1 MHVFECVTNQAT
13 VSHLSQ
19 PVKSDPTKQSPATLH
34 ASTLT
39 GEDFARGNRALCER
53 MRQESKGRLSKP
65 MPSPG
70 QKRKRDCRQKE
81 TNQPRQRKNT
91 NTRRVYQACMGVP
104 SMHGCTKHAWRTF
117 VVVDGEVYKARHRE
131 LVRAPLADRP
141 RPAAENLTPPD
152 PADREAEAAFVGLE
166 NRVERGVLG
175 GHAQYAPV
183 APVNLYEYRKRETA
197 REKPQEREREIK
209 R

>member
-1 MHVFECVTNQAT
+1 
-13 VSHLSQ
+13 
-19 PVKSDPTKQSPATLH
+19 
-34 ASTLT
+34 
-39 GEDFARGNRALCER
+39 
-53 MRQESKGRLSKP
+53 
-65 MPSPG
+65 
-70 QKRKRDCRQKE
+70 
-81 TNQPRQRKNT
+81 
-91 NTRRVYQACMGVP
+91 
-104 SMHGCTKHAWRTF
+104 MHGCTKHAWRTF